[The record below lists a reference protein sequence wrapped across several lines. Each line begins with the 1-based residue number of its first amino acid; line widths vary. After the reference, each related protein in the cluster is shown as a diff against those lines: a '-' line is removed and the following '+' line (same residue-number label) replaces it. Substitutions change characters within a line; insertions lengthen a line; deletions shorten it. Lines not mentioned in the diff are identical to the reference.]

1 MIFRSFIQS
10 ESHVT
15 TAERSFSPQ
24 QCRGPPGA
32 DNQIIL
38 RIFCV
43 QNGTTTVFWGAHFDE
58 TAGLPVV
65 IIHHLCRLYLCTKKK
80 HTNKQT
86 NTHTHMCVYIYIY
99 IYIYI

>member
-1 MIFRSFIQS
+1 MIFRSFSQS

-32 DNQIIL
+32 GNQIVL
-38 RIFCV
+38 RVFCV
-43 QNGTTTVFWGAHFDE
+43 LNGVLLDE

-65 IIHHLCRLYLCTKKK
+65 IIHHLCRLYVF
-80 HTNKQT
+80 T
-86 NTHTHMCVYIYIY
+86 NTHARTHTHVHIYVFLLSIY
-99 IYIYI
+99 TFLMLNII